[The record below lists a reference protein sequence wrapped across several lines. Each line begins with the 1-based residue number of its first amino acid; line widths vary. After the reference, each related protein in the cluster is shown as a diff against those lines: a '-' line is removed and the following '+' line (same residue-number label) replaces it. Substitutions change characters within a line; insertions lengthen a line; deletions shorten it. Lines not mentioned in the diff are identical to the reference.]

1 MKKIILLLAG
11 CWAACLA
18 VIVFGGPLAP
28 AHALGAVLPV
38 DAGHAGIADIG
49 YLVGKVLDAD
59 LGTPMSNVEIHL
71 LGSDWYTMSDDSGS
85 FAFVDVS
92 PGTYQVSATA
102 LGYFSQI
109 QTVHI
114 GEGQVGQ
121 VAFLLQ
127 RREYLP
133 MALSA
138 HPIGPNVYLSW
149 SLQRPQTRLT
159 HHNTKPASGWFQKLR
174 YGYGVLF
181 DLSGYQG
188 ASLEQVDFNHYAW
201 QVMHGPYLYRVH
213 VYDMVDSTEVARIDG
228 ITSQDSY
235 ASPQWETAVDLG
247 GLVDLS
253 RVGIFI
259 EPLSGSTEDAHPVI
273 STDDH
278 LPVSYGVNYLI
289 EDLDHPFATL
299 IDVRT
304 KNSGYGN
311 FLIDL
316 WINHNGMVQRIAG
329 FSRNTSPISAS
340 IAGPTRGIIPAAVE
354 ERRPADVQSLHGF
367 IVYRGSVD
375 QPMHLSELARV
386 AADQTSFLDTDAV
399 QDSTYLYG
407 VSALYDTLESSITLS
422 RYYHPPV
429 LSIAQAREDDNADGV
444 PDRLDQTVTVEGVVS
459 TQNYGRRGLTD
470 FYLQDENSGLHASSQ
485 AMAVS
490 LQPGQRVFISGRVDT
505 LDGLTDLVLTPGSVQ
520 IVATDAPL
528 VKTALRKD
536 EWVEEKESLLIQIS
550 GVTLIDP
557 SSWPAVGRDGLVN
570 MTDGQDTVQVFIDAN
585 TNMAG
590 SPALSGFYTVT
601 GVLDYSTA
609 NGWQIRPRR
618 LDDFVLTVDV
628 AHSATQS
635 VAHYG
640 LEQNYP
646 NPFNAST
653 AFVFSLPQTEPVRV
667 SLRDVSGRQVRLLYS
682 GTLSAGVHRFTV
694 DGRSLGSGL
703 YFYQVETPSFKQ
715 CRKMTLLR

>member
-1 MKKIILLLAG
+1 MKRIFLLLLG

-18 VIVFGGPLAP
+18 VTAFGGSLAP
-28 AHALGAVLPV
+28 AHASATMLPA
-38 DAGHAGIADIG
+38 DAGRAGITDIG
-49 YLVGKVLDAD
+49 YIIGKVLDAD
-59 LGTPMSNVEIHL
+59 RGTPVANVEIHL
-71 LGSDWYTMSDDSGS
+71 LDSDWYTMSDDSGS
-85 FAFVDVS
+85 FAFVDVPS
-92 PGTYQVSATA
+92 GSYQVSATA
-102 LGYFSQI
+102 LDYFSQI
-109 QTVHI
+109 QTVHLS
-114 GEGQVGQ
+114 EGQVGR
-121 VAFLLQ
+121 VTFLLQ

-138 HPIGPNVYLSW
+138 HPVGPNVLLSW
-149 SLQRPQTRLT
+149 SLQRPQIRLA
-159 HHNTKPASGWFQKLR
+159 HHNAKPASGWFQKLR
-174 YGYGVLF
+174 SGYGVFF

-213 VYDMVDSTEVARIDG
+213 VYNMLDSTEVARIDG

-247 GLVDLS
+247 GLIGLS

-259 EPLSGSTEDAHPVI
+259 EPLSGSAEDAHPVI

-316 WINHNGMVQRIAG
+316 WINHNGTVQRLAG
-329 FSRNTSPISAS
+329 FSGNASPIIAS
-340 IAGPTRGIIPAAVE
+340 VPGPTRGIIPTAVE
-354 ERRPADVQSLHGF
+354 ESRPADVQSLHGF

-375 QPMHLSELARV
+375 HPMRLSELARV
-386 AADQTSFLDTDAV
+386 AAEQTSFLDSDAV

-407 VSALYDTLESSITLS
+407 VSALYDTLESSIALS
-422 RYYHPPV
+422 SYYHPPV

-459 TQNYGRRGLTD
+459 TQNFGRRGLTD
-470 FYLQDENSGLHASSQ
+470 FYLQDENSGLHVSSQ
-485 AMAVS
+485 ALAVS
-490 LQPGQRVFISGRVDT
+490 LQPGQRVFVSGRVDT
-505 LDGLTDLVLTPGSVQ
+505 LDGLTDLVLMPGSVQ
-520 IVATDAPL
+520 IIATDAPL
-528 VKTALRKD
+528 LKTALRKD
-536 EWVEEKESLLIQIS
+536 EWGEEKESLLIQIS

-557 SSWPAVGRDGLVN
+557 SNWPTAGQDALVK
-570 MTDGQDTVQVFIDAN
+570 MTDGQDTVQVFIDAS
-585 TNMAG
+585 TDLAG
-590 SPALSGFYTVT
+590 SPAPAGFYTVT
-601 GVLDYSTA
+601 GVLDYSAA

-618 LDDFVLTVDV
+618 MDDFALTVGV
-628 AHSATQS
+628 AHSRAQS
-635 VAHYG
+635 VDGYG
-640 LEQNYP
+640 LEQNHP
-646 NPFNAST
+646 NPFNPST
-653 AFVFSLPQTEPVRV
+653 TFVFSLAQTEPVRV
-667 SLRDVSGRQVRLLYS
+667 LLRDVTGREVRLIFS

-694 DGRSLGSGL
+694 DGHSLGSGL